1 MPPYLSGKGNIKISN
16 PTLVEGYRWWRTTGK
31 ISTQHSTCISV
42 ATVQTRNYTELN
54 VNISQ
59 QCLFCSMPHLI
70 WKKCIGLRKFG
81 ENRKQPKERSD
92 TKSQGKILK
101 HLIWIYNKHRFIQ
114 KICGRVLGRGL
125 HHSYG
130 MRSAEMHTHP
140 RHLEVF
146 IWTHAINPKL
156 SSRQG
161 WAWTWLRRPAPMII
175 CGLVHVR
182 QPTKRPQ
189 TATGWLHHWPR
200 QLQISQGPLFRG
212 KYFYNIKLFSW
223 IYIQAC

>member
-1 MPPYLSGKGNIKISN
+1 MEKCPLYLSGKGNIKISN

-81 ENRKQPKERSD
+81 ENRKQPKERSE

-101 HLIWIYNKHRFIQ
+101 HLWRVKIYPEN
-114 KICGRVLGRGL
+114 
-125 HHSYG
+125 
-130 MRSAEMHTHP
+130 MWP
-140 RHLEVF
+140 RC
-146 IWTHAINPKL
+146 
-156 SSRQG
+156 RQG
-161 WAWTWLRRPAPMII
+161 ATSLIRDEI
-175 CGLVHVR
+175 CWDAYSS
-182 QPTKRPQ
+182 T
-189 TATGWLHHWPR
+189 T
-200 QLQISQGPLFRG
+200 FRSVYLDSCH
-212 KYFYNIKLFSW
+212 KS
-223 IYIQAC
+223 